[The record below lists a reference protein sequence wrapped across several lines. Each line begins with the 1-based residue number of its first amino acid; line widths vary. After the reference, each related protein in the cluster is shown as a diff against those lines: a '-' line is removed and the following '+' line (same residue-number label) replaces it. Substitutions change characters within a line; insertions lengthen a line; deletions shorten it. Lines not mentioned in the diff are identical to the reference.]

1 MIPFPA
7 SPKLPM
13 LFEDADVIAVDKPE
27 GLPVIPERL
36 RRGPSALEIAQE
48 QTGQRLFVV
57 HRIDR
62 DTSGVLLFARH
73 AAAHRHLNEE
83 FLRHRVRKSY
93 LAVVHGRMPPQAR
106 VNLPL
111 RQFGSG
117 RMGVDRKRGKP
128 SLTRFRRVGLIGA
141 CSEVVAQP
149 VTGRRHQVRVHLYS
163 LGHPVVGDPRY
174 GDPAARGDA
183 PRMLLHARALS
194 VRLPS
199 GRVARLLAP
208 LPDSFTKVVELLRRR
223 DR

>member
-1 MIPFPA
+1 MTF
-7 SPKLPM
+7 PKLAV
-13 LFEDADVIAVDKPE
+13 LFQDADLLAFDKPE
-27 GLPVIPERL
+27 GLPVIPERQ

-48 QTGQRLFVV
+48 QTGDRLFVV

-62 DTSGVLLFARH
+62 DTSGVLLFARN
-73 AAAHRHLNEE
+73 APAHRHLNEE
-83 FLRHRVRKSY
+83 FMRHRVRKSY

-106 VNLPL
+106 VSLPI

-128 SLTRFRRVGLIGA
+128 SLTRFRRVGFVGR

-149 VTGRRHQVRVHLYS
+149 VTGRRHQIRVHLYS
-163 LGHPVVGDPRY
+163 LGYPVVGDRRY
-174 GDPAARGDA
+174 GDPALRGESL
-183 PRMLLHARALS
+183 RLLLHARSLS

-199 GRVARLLAP
+199 GRVARLNAP
-208 LPDSFTKVVELLRRR
+208 VPESFTEVVESLRRH

>member
-1 MIPFPA
+1 VTRPE
-7 SPKLPM
+7 LPV
-13 LFEDADVIAVDKPE
+13 LFQDGDVIAFDKPE

-48 QTGQRLFVV
+48 QTGGRLFVV

-73 AAAHRHLNEE
+73 ADAHRHLNGE

-106 VNLPL
+106 VSLPL

-128 SLTRFRRVGLIGA
+128 SLTRFRRVGLVGS

-149 VTGRRHQVRVHLYS
+149 VTGRRHQIRVHLYS
-163 LGHPVVGDPRY
+163 LGHPVVGDRRY
-174 GDPAARGDA
+174 GDPALRGASARL
-183 PRMLLHARALS
+183 LLHARSLS
-194 VRLPS
+194 LRLPS
-199 GRVARLLAP
+199 GRIARLNAP
-208 LPDSFTKVVELLRRR
+208 VPRSFSEVVESLRRR